1 MWLFFKV
8 NVVMKFT
15 HLPPLPE
22 YTFDLCRYPHE
33 YGPIRPV
40 FMEGL
45 VIAVTRVTKYTQGA
59 RYLCENDDCPC
70 SRGNSEKI
78 DCPYSLTISFAP
90 FFGWQL
96 QNRMFFHQFS
106 GFCTLAV
113 EFTFYLCS
121 LLLQLGFHHIRVHAP
136 GATESATVGNT
147 FSCLMCSSQLKEDVK
162 FRVLGGERFI
172 TRYKIL
178 KENSFV
184 VISCKCVFGD
194 R

>member
-8 NVVMKFT
+8 NVVLKFT
-15 HLPPLPE
+15 DLPPFPE
-22 YTFDLCRYPHE
+22 YTFDLCRFPHE

-40 FMEGL
+40 SMEGL

-70 SRGNSEKI
+70 SRGNSEKRL
-78 DCPYSLTISFAP
+78 PLFLNH
-90 FFGWQL
+90 FFLHLMLCIVYFLW
-96 QNRMFFHQFS
+96 MAITKCS

-121 LLLQLGFHHIRVHAP
+121 LMLQLGFHHIRVHAP

-147 FSCLMCSSQLKEDVK
+147 FSCLICSSQLKEDVK
-162 FRVLGGERFI
+162 FRVLGGERFS
-172 TRYKIL
+172 TGYKIL

-184 VISCKCVFGD
+184 VIFCKCVFGN